1 MKWRRDQRLREQ
13 AVFAIWIRAAIWAKE
28 SPTLEDYLGVEK
40 PAERDVI
47 EGALAKAFG
56 KDYDGERR

>member
-1 MKWRRDQRLREQ
+1 MEAERRER

-28 SPTLEDYLGVEK
+28 SPTLDDYLGIEK
-40 PAERDVI
+40 PPQHEII